1 MPNFSRLADMG
12 SFKPLATSTPP
23 HTPVAFANII
33 SGADPGT
40 HQIFDF
46 IHRDPS
52 PAGTGRVLRPYSSVA
67 DTGPPDGNLTLRLG
81 NRRLPLA
88 GGKTSLLRKGPA
100 FWDGL
105 TRKGIDSTVYYVPS
119 NYPPRDASGPGRFK
133 CVSGMGTP
141 DLLGTYGEF
150 AFYSSDVPPA
160 GKHVSGGRLIRLD
173 VGNHRAAAVLAGPRN
188 YTVTPDENGHVP
200 PMTASFQVVRDSKWG
215 VAKITIGP
223 HVVLLKNGEWSDWLP
238 VEFQTHLPGSTV
250 LDLAGAPTEVP
261 GMVRFYLKRAHP
273 ELELYATPVNI
284 DPARSPV
291 AISVPMGFSAE
302 LVREHGRFHTLG
314 IPEDTKALE
323 AGVLDEDEFLDQAHF
338 AHDERTKQ
346 YRRALEDTGNG
357 LLFFYFGTTDLVSH
371 MFWRDRDPGHPGH
384 NPAQGDKYANVI
396 DDLYIKMDELVGEV
410 MDILR
415 EEDTLIV
422 LSDHGFTSFRRA
434 VNLNTWLLEEGY
446 LVLAGSTRPRNVPL
460 FENVDWSRT
469 RAYALGLNSL
479 FVNVRGRESKGII
492 SAGKSHTAMMDEIAE
507 KLAALRDEDGEQVV
521 RTVNNAAQLYPGAD
535 ARLTPD
541 LIIGYADSYRVSWES
556 VLGGFSDSTIED
568 NLDRW
573 SGDHCVAAD
582 LVPGILLTNRKITAD
597 RPELCDITATICGAC
612 GIDAMTGMTG
622 RNLFA

>member
-1 MPNFSRLADMG
+1 M
-12 SFKPLATSTPP
+12 
-23 HTPVAFANII
+23 
-33 SGADPGT
+33 
-40 HQIFDF
+40 
-46 IHRDPS
+46 
-52 PAGTGRVLRPYSSVA
+52 YC
-67 DTGPPDGNLTLRLG
+67 PD
-81 NRRLPLA
+81 
-88 GGKTSLLRKGPA
+88 
-100 FWDGL
+100 
-105 TRKGIDSTVYYVPS
+105 
-119 NYPPRDASGPGRFK
+119 
-133 CVSGMGTP
+133 
-141 DLLGTYGEF
+141 
-150 AFYSSDVPPA
+150 
-160 GKHVSGGRLIRLD
+160 KHVSGGRFVSLD
-173 VGNHRAAAVLAGPRN
+173 VLNHRAAAVLTGPRN
-188 YTVTPDENGHVP
+188 HTLAPDDLGHVP
-200 PMTASFQVVRDSKWG
+200 RMTAPFQILRDPQWGVVR
-215 VAKITIGP
+215 ITVGTQ
-223 HVVLLKNGEWSDWLP
+223 VVLLNQGEWSDWLP
-238 VEFQTHLPGSTV
+238 IEFQTGLPGAAL
-250 LDLAGAPTEVP
+250 LDAMGAPSSVP
-261 GMVRFYLKRAHP
+261 GMVRFYLKRVRP
-273 ELELYATPVNI
+273 RLELYATPVNI
-284 DPARSPV
+284 DPLRPAMP
-291 AISVPMGFSAE
+291 ISTPANFAPQLAGA
-302 LVREHGRFHTLG
+302 HGRFHTLG
-314 IPEDTKALE
+314 IPEDTKALD
-323 AGVLDEDEFLDQAHF
+323 AGALDEDEFLQQAYS
-338 AHDERTKQ
+338 AHDERAKQ
-346 YRRALEDTGNG
+346 YRQALADAQRG

-371 MFWRDRDPGHPGH
+371 MFWRDRDPEHPGH
-384 NPAQGDKYANVI
+384 NPAHSTKHAKVI
-396 DDLYIKMDELVGEV
+396 DDLYIRMDELVGEV
-410 MDILR
+410 MDVLR